1 MEITIN
7 SLAAAIGARIEGDG
21 GRTVRGIASLEDAG
35 AEDLSFVTEPRYASL
50 VEQTQA
56 AAVIVPENFKAAV
69 AASASVLR
77 VENVDE
83 ALEKTLGLFAPPAE
97 LPPVGVHA
105 MAVISS
111 TAGLGEQVSIGPGAV
126 IGDGTIIGDRTAI
139 SAGAVIGR
147 DVRIGSDCL
156 IYPNVVVRQG
166 CFIGDRVI
174 IHPNATIGA
183 DGFGYRFADG
193 KHKKIP
199 HIGIVVVE
207 DDAEIGANCCIDR
220 AKFGRTVIGRGTKI
234 DNLVQIAHNVK
245 IGPHCI
251 IVSQT
256 GIAGS
261 VNLGKYV
268 VLGGQVGVRD
278 HVRIGDNVM
287 VGATSAVDQDLEANC
302 KVVGTPALPVK
313 EFFRQLA
320 VIQKLPQLDKQ
331 IKQIQARIDEL
342 GTSTDHRD

>member
-1 MEITIN
+1 MEITLN
-7 SLAAAIGARIEGDG
+7 SLAVAIGARIEGDG
-21 GRTVRGIASLEDAG
+21 GRIVHGIASLEDAG
-35 AEDLSFVTEPRYASL
+35 AEDLSFVTEPRYAPL
-50 VEQTQA
+50 AEQTKA
-56 AAVIVPENFKAAV
+56 GAVIVPENFKAAV
-69 AASASVLR
+69 AASAAVLR
-77 VENVDE
+77 VGNVDE
-83 ALEKTLGLFAPPAE
+83 ALEKTLKLFAPATE
-97 LPPVGVHA
+97 VPPTGIHA
-105 MAVISS
+105 TAVISP
-111 TAGLGEQVSIGPGAV
+111 TARLGENIAVGPGSV
-126 IGDGTIIGDRTAI
+126 IGDGAVVGDRTAI

-147 DVRIGSDCL
+147 DVHIGTDCL

-166 CFIGDRVI
+166 SLIGDRVI

-193 KHKKIP
+193 KHKKIQ
-199 HIGIVVVE
+199 HIGIVVIE
-207 DDAEIGANCCIDR
+207 DDVEIGANCCIDR

-245 IGPHCI
+245 IGSHCI

-261 VNLGKYV
+261 ARLGKYV

-302 KVVGTPALPVK
+302 KAVGTPALPVK